1 MAKLEI
7 VPEAKNSRP
16 PQLTFDESKKFEV
29 MFNPDELSFSKSA
42 NWQSKE
48 AKGRDVPEIQFTKG
62 EPRTLTIKLLFD
74 TYDTPDPQKE
84 DVRKYTDRVLSLTM
98 VEEHHEMHRPPVV
111 KLHWGVASVAR
122 REFKC
127 VLERLEQKYTL
138 FMEDGTPVRATLT
151 CTFKEWR
158 TNTEDQRVQALLSA
172 DIAKARVV
180 RRGDTLSGLAADEYL
195 DPGLWRPIAVA
206 NDIDDPLRLPPGSRV
221 VVPKLP
227 LKRRPFTR

>member
-1 MAKLEI
+1 VALAKLQI
-7 VPEAKNSRP
+7 VAEAKNSRA
-16 PQLTFDESKKFEV
+16 PQITFDDSSRFAV

-42 NWQSKE
+42 NWASKE
-48 AKGRDVPEIQFTKG
+48 AKGRDVPELQFTKG
-62 EPRTLTIKLLFD
+62 EPRTLTIKLFFD
-74 TYDTPDPQKE
+74 TYDTPDPQKD
-84 DVRKYTDRVLSLTM
+84 DVRKFTDRVLHLTT
-98 VEEHHEMHRPPVV
+98 VEKHGDTHRPPVL
-111 KLHWGVASVAR
+111 KLSWGGT

-158 TNTEDQRVQALLSA
+158 TNTEDQRIQATMSA
-172 DIAKARVV
+172 DIAKSRVV

-206 NDIDDPLRLPPGSRV
+206 NHIDDPLRLLPGSRV

-227 LKRRPFTR
+227 LKSRPFSR